1 MAGINRLAELQG
13 PEGEA
18 TKLVQGEDT
27 TSPGETTAIDAKNK
41 GPEIG
46 EHMKLYEP
54 IKAGLNLIKANVQ
67 KVEKLKAKD
76 RTAASEQQ
84 RKEIMESLNQI
95 MGETTKEGTRIKKAL
110 DEIKM
115 ANAKF
120 EQSHSDSAQTQIRS
134 NLYQTHIRRFHTVMN
149 EYNSASHEFKQNLQN
164 RTRRQ
169 LKIVTVDRDISD
181 EEIEKIV
188 ESGQANEIIKKAM
201 VSDNLQSLVQDIE
214 ERHMDILKLEQQVL
228 EVYEL
233 FRDLATLVDIQQE
246 SLDVIE
252 NRIILAKNYTEQAE
266 VELQHAENYQKKARQ
281 RKCCIMIVAL
291 VILVVILAPVLAT
304 TVGSS

>member
-1 MAGINRLAELQG
+1 MAGVNRLAELQG
-13 PEGEA
+13 PDGEGDDTSQPGDTA
-18 TKLVQGEDT
+18 T
-27 TSPGETTAIDAKNK
+27 SSK
-41 GPEIG
+41 GGPDIG

-84 RKEIMESLNQI
+84 RKEIMDSLNGI
-95 MGETTKEGTRIKKAL
+95 MTETTAAGTKLKRAL
-110 DEIKM
+110 DEIKKQDS
-115 ANAKF
+115 AF
-120 EQSHSDSAQTQIRS
+120 EEAHSDSAQMQIRS

-149 EYNSASHEFKQNLQN
+149 EYNSASHEFKQNLQA

-181 EEIEKIV
+181 DEIEKIV
-188 ESGQANEIIKKAM
+188 ESGQANEIIKKALI
-201 VSDNLQSLVQDIE
+201 SENLQSLVQDIE
-214 ERHMDILKLEQQVL
+214 ERHMDILKLERQVL

-233 FRDLATLVDIQQE
+233 FKDLATLVDIQQE

-252 NRIILAKNYTEQAE
+252 NRIILAKNYTETAE

-281 RKCCIMIVAL
+281 RKCCIMMILLGV
-291 VILVVILAPVLAT
+291 LVVILAPILAT
-304 TVGSS
+304 QLGSS